1 MQTNE
6 FQADAKIRAVL
17 DYFMVLI
24 QRRSKQLV
32 SLDRLVSH
40 EPEAL
45 WFCLKSEFRAVLMSQ
60 TGYPNNLR
68 YSPCLCLQI
77 HRPTFS

>member
-17 DYFMVLI
+17 DYFMGLI
-24 QRRSKQLV
+24 QRRNKRLV
-32 SLDRLVSH
+32 SLDRLVSL
-40 EPEAL
+40 EPGCKKL
-45 WFCLKSEFRAVLMSQ
+45 SFQAVLMSQ

-77 HRPTFS
+77 HTPTFS